1 MTEKFKLLQRVVVS
15 TYFFN
20 SEMLDS
26 FLNGLPELSYLEMSQ
41 ITLTETQMIKCTE
54 KFQTMVVYAHP
65 DILLQ
70 RRQQL

>member
-1 MTEKFKLLQRVVVS
+1 
-15 TYFFN
+15 
-20 SEMLDS
+20 MLDS